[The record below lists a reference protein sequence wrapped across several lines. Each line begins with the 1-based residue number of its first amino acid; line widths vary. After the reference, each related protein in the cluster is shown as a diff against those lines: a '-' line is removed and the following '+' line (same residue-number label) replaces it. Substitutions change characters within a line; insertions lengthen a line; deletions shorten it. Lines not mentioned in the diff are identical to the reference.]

1 MTRDPPDWHLNL
13 AQDSAFH
20 GGNYNHELKSWDKC
34 CTCVFVQF
42 PNESQRPS
50 ENWPKPKIPFLGL
63 LSSKIKRKH
72 FLCRLATH
80 SSDKSLRVYWRI
92 FVKIF
97 VSATE
102 FCRRNKSHKF
112 RLISLSFAEAS
123 LCCRGEPQGEP
134 LRRRE
139 VWFDH
144 LRHVAVTKF
153 CCRDKYFVGRDDGRY
168 VLIPLELIRNN
179 LDWLCQKGTRGS
191 RHRQSY
197 DIRTPWYK

>member
-1 MTRDPPDWHLNL
+1 MLHLCFRAVSERESKTVQKIGQN
-13 AQDSAFH
+13 Q
-20 GGNYNHELKSWDKC
+20 KSRSS
-34 CTCVFVQF
+34 VF
-42 PNESQRPS
+42 
-50 ENWPKPKIPFLGL
+50 
-63 LSSKIKRKH
+63 LSSKTQRKR
-72 FLCRLATH
+72 LLRRLATH
-80 SSDKSLRVYWRI
+80 GSDKSLRVYWRI

-123 LCCRGEPQGEP
+123 LCCRGEPQWKP
-134 LRRRE
+134 LGRRE

-153 CCRDKYFVGRDDGRY
+153 CWTNKDFVGRDEGGY

-191 RHRQSY
+191 PHRQSY